1 MQGKRFLHRC
11 RRCKARREP
20 WERLTIGG
28 YCPSCSEAVR
38 TRRSRKTGA
47 RLLAKAKQAGTVERD
62 GQEFQV
68 LVLPPKREPPKIR

>member
-1 MQGKRFLHRC
+1 MIRGKRFLPRC
-11 RRCKARREP
+11 RRCKVRREP

-47 RLLAKAKQAGTVERD
+47 RLIAKAKDAGTVERD
-62 GQEFQV
+62 GQTFTV
-68 LVLPPKREPPKIR
+68 TVLPPKRRSG